1 MAYLT
6 LEDNLNKLPDLP
18 GVYLHKDRLGQV
30 IYVGKAISLKNR
42 VRQYFHK
49 SAESNPKT
57 RSLVSNIADVEW
69 ITCRSEMEALVL
81 ENNLIKRYMP
91 KYNVLLRDDKT
102 YPYIMVT
109 TSETYPRILKTRVLK
124 NDGNRYF
131 GPYSDVGAVN
141 RIVEFINRAFKLKRC
156 SSQVFPKGYKPCL
169 NYHIGVCPGICMG
182 TVDKDLY
189 RKKVDSVLEF
199 LKGKTTALRHDMEK
213 RMRAASVEMEFEEAA
228 RYRDLIRDLDSL
240 SQIQS
245 VTMVRDND
253 LDVVLS
259 LGVGGKYFVVVF
271 PVRNGKLSGR
281 DTFELQADDGDTVE
295 EMVDSFLKQYYSQ
308 WANVPREILVEKE
321 VPEKDLIEEFL
332 SKDGRHV
339 RIFTPMRGVKKKL
352 MDMAKRDRDQ
362 LINTINLKADSNR
375 EKEEN
380 LGKLM
385 AEVLK
390 KADETYRL
398 DKTDKLTRKSE
409 EEEHAVFGLPV
420 RDESQ
425 KTEETLKYEEHTNG
439 DNRPPYI
446 PKDGFRVEA
455 YDISNTNGVD
465 TVGAMVVF
473 QGLKPVRKDYRRFKI
488 RTAGAH
494 DDYGSLQ
501 EVLYRRFKRA
511 EEGDAGFITLPDIIF
526 MDGGAGQVSAAK
538 TVLDAMNISIPVV
551 GLAKDDS
558 HRTDRMVFSD
568 SHEISLAET
577 PVLFKYCGRIQE
589 EVHRFAI
596 DYHRKLR
603 GKHSIGSALD
613 RIPGIGPVKRNALL
627 GYFRSIDDIKE
638 ASEEE
643 LMKVN
648 CITEKNAKE
657 IKKFFRD

>member
-6 LEDNLNKLPDLP
+6 LEDNLKKLPDLP

-42 VRQYFHK
+42 VRQYFQK
-49 SAESNPKT
+49 SAGANPKT
-57 RSLVSNIADVEW
+57 RALVANIADVEW
-69 ITCRSEMEALVL
+69 ITCSSEMEALVL

-109 TSETYPRILKTRVLK
+109 TSEEYPRILKTRVLK
-124 NDGNRYF
+124 NDGNKYF

-141 RIVEFINRAFKLKRC
+141 RIVEFINQAFKLKRC
-156 SSQVFPKGYKPCL
+156 SAQVFPEGYKPCL
-169 NYHIGVCPGICMG
+169 NYHIGVCPGVCMG
-182 TVDKDLY
+182 TVDKDAY
-189 RKKVDSVLEF
+189 WGKVDGVLEF
-199 LKGKTTALRHDMEK
+199 LRGKATALCRDLEG
-213 RMRAASVEMEFEEAA
+213 RMRAASRGMAFEEAA

-240 SQIQS
+240 QQIQS
-245 VTMVRDND
+245 VTMVRDDD

-259 LGVGGKYFVVVF
+259 LGAGEKYFVVVF
-271 PVRNGKLSGR
+271 PVRSGKLSGR
-281 DTFELQADDGDTVE
+281 DTFELQAEEGDTRE
-295 EMVDSFLKQYYSQ
+295 EMVASFLKQYYSQ

-332 SKDGRHV
+332 SKDGRRV
-339 RIFTPMRGVKKKL
+339 RIFTPMRGVKRKL

-362 LINTINLKADSNR
+362 LINTINLKAESNR
-375 EKEEN
+375 EKEGN

-385 AEVLK
+385 AEVLRGAGL
-390 KADETYRL
+390 KASMPE
-398 DKTDKLTRKSE
+398 
-409 EEEHAVFGLPV
+409 
-420 RDESQ
+420 
-425 KTEETLKYEEHTNG
+425 
-439 DNRPPYI
+439 I
-446 PKDGFRVEA
+446 PAGGFRVEA
-455 YDISNTNGVD
+455 YDISNTNGID

-511 EEGDAGFITLPDIIF
+511 KEGDKGFITLPDIIF

-538 TVLDAMNISIPVV
+538 IVLDAMDIHIPIV
-551 GLAKDDS
+551 GLAKDDI
-558 HRTDRMVFSD
+558 HRTERMVFPD
-568 SHEISLAET
+568 GHEISLDET

-603 GKHSIGSALD
+603 GKNFIGSALD
-613 RIPGIGPVKRNALL
+613 EIPGIGPVKRNALL
-627 GYFRSIDDIKE
+627 GHFQSIEAIKS
-638 ASEEE
+638 ASEGE
-643 LMKVN
+643 LMEVKG
-648 CITEKNAKE
+648 ITESNAKE
-657 IKKFFRD
+657 IKKFFRK